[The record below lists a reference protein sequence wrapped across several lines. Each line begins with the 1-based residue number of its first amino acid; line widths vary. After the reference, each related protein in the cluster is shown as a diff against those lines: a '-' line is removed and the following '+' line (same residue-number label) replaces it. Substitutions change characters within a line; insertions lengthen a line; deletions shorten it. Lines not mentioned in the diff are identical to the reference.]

1 MKKELRKNFSVVVKL
16 MDKMQRSVLM
26 GKNGYFG
33 LNQINFVRNIDMAC
47 GRLEEAI
54 DAIFEDCK
62 DVVEK
67 KEDIVMTL
75 REGLDDFLYST
86 FMDDTEC
93 KPRTLCFEFNCGE
106 KEGRKI
112 YNIIVRFDEL
122 SDSIFVYVRRWYMR
136 NERTTG
142 NHRYDT
148 YYMCSDCSKQDYF
161 KNWIYS
167 WGEKKWVDLK
177 YNGHTYNQKEPVLE
191 EPVFKMISLG

>member
-16 MDKMQRSVLM
+16 LDKMQRSVLVE
-26 GKNGYFG
+26 KKGYFG
-33 LNQINFVRNIDMAC
+33 SNQINFVRNIDMAC
-47 GRLEEAI
+47 ESLEEAV

-67 KEDIVMTL
+67 KEDVVMTL
-75 REGLDDFLYST
+75 REGLDDFLYSM
-86 FMDDTEC
+86 FREDKEC
-93 KPRTLCFEFNCGE
+93 KPRMLCFEFDCGE

-142 NHRYDT
+142 NNFYDT
-148 YYMCSDCSKQDYF
+148 YYMCSDCNKKDYF

-167 WGEKKWVDLK
+167 WGEKRWVDLK
-177 YNGHTYNQKEPVLE
+177 CNGHTYNQKEPVLE